1 MVWRGAVWCAVW
13 CRRGVAVSSARSSL
27 LPRHSSQPSIAATL
41 LHLTQ
46 SRHVESLL
54 RGEPVT
60 AEQFLCLW
68 PISRPLI
75 EPQLLIKMSESS
87 AFWGPEALFNPC
99 CLLLAHTHI
108 SAKSSI
114 SFPFHFPLQM
124 TSPHFGFGLRG
135 NCPECLA
142 QYKLL
147 FPFIFHA
154 RLWENVL
161 MHLCGCWRLRKCLR
175 DLTANNNNVKSQ
187 FFYVSFYL
195 KHLIRCTTRI

>member
-1 MVWRGAVWCAVW
+1 M
-13 CRRGVAVSSARSSL
+13 
-27 LPRHSSQPSIAATL
+27 
-41 LHLTQ
+41 
-46 SRHVESLL
+46 
-54 RGEPVT
+54 T
-60 AEQFLCLW
+60 AEQFRCLW

-99 CLLLAHTHI
+99 CLLLAHALTYTHTHI

-161 MHLCGCWRLRKCLR
+161 MHLCGCWRLRECYR
-175 DLTANNNNVKSQ
+175 DLPANNNKVNRNFI

-195 KHLIRCTTRI
+195 KRLIRCSTRI